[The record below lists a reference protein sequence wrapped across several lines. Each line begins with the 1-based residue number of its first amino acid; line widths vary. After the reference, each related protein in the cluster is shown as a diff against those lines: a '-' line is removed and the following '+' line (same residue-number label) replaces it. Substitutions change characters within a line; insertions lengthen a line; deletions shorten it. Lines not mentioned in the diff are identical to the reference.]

1 VIVTLA
7 ASAVVA
13 GLVICGIIAF
23 AASENRGVQYVRG
36 MERWTPPRGRLGAGG
51 DETLPGGTAGA
62 RPAGAVATG
71 EGGDAADETAQD
83 EDAQDEDDP
92 GENGP
97 DESDADDARE
107 VHGQGGDGPDEGHLN
122 GDLNGDQN
130 GDLNG
135 GDGTAGA
142 HDWSGLPLAPLVA
155 PPRPAL
161 DDGVP
166 RRSPD
171 AVGRRTLRSRPGGD
185 PRPVP
190 LVKFD
195 AAGRTNAGNQG
206 DNADGYLI
214 QEQLIAMADGITR
227 ATESRWASALALGA
241 VVADQAGNSLDPLQ
255 ALRDSL
261 EFANATLRGKGEE
274 APELAG
280 MATSLDV
287 VLLAEIAGAWALVSA
302 HVGSGSIFL
311 FTSPDEGEM
320 LTTPHSVGLDPIVRA
335 VGAADQVTGD
345 VESTAVRPGALVV
358 LASNGLTGVLSFPE
372 IQAVVGRY
380 FHAAPQACA
389 EVLLRLAYRHGP
401 KDDVTVVVARV
412 VRVTGYVW
420 GS

>member
-1 VIVTLA
+1 MIVTLA

-36 MERWTPPRGRLGAGG
+36 MERWTPPRGGRLGAGG

-71 EGGDAADETAQD
+71 EGDDAADVTALIETGPD
-83 EDAQDEDDP
+83 
-92 GENGP
+92 GNGP
-97 DESDADDARE
+97 DGSGPDGSGLDDAQE
-107 VHGQGGDGPDEGHLN
+107 VDGQSGDGPDEAH
-122 GDLNGDQN
+122 LNGDQN
-130 GDLNG
+130 G
-135 GDGTAGA
+135 GDGTVGA
-142 HDWSGLPLAPLVA
+142 DDWSSLPLAPLVA
-155 PPRPAL
+155 SPRPAL

-171 AVGRRTLRSRPGGD
+171 AIERRTLRSRPGGD

-214 QEQLIAMADGITR
+214 QEQLIAMADGIIR

-241 VVADQAGNSLDPLQ
+241 VVADQAGDSLDPLQ

-320 LTTPHSVGLDPIVRA
+320 LTTPHSVGLGPIVRA

>member
-36 MERWTPPRGRLGAGG
+36 MERWTPPRGERLGGGG
-51 DETLPGGTAGA
+51 DEPLPGGTAGA
-62 RPAGAVATG
+62 RPAGGVATG
-71 EGGDAADETAQD
+71 EGGDASDVNPNGNSLDETGSDDDAPDAHEGGLDGGTEGGTDGGGTTGAQD
-83 EDAQDEDDP
+83 
-92 GENGP
+92 
-97 DESDADDARE
+97 
-107 VHGQGGDGPDEGHLN
+107 
-122 GDLNGDQN
+122 
-130 GDLNG
+130 
-135 GDGTAGA
+135 
-142 HDWSGLPLAPLVA
+142 WSSLPLAPLVA
-155 PPRPAL
+155 SPRPAL

-166 RRSPD
+166 RRGPD
-171 AVGRRTLRSRPGGD
+171 VIGRRAVRSRPGAG

-195 AAGRTNAGNQG
+195 AAGRTNAGNLG
-206 DNADGYLI
+206 ENADGYLI
-214 QEQLIAMADGITR
+214 QERLIAMAAGITW

-241 VVADQAGNSLDPLQ
+241 VVADQAGNTPDSLQ

-261 EFANATLRGKGEE
+261 EFANGTLRGKGEE
-274 APELAG
+274 IPELAG
-280 MATSLDV
+280 MATTLDV

-320 LTTPHSVGLDPIVRA
+320 LTTPHSVGRNPVVRA
-335 VGAADQVTGD
+335 VGAADQVAGD

-389 EVLLRLAYRHGP
+389 EVLLRMAYRHGP

-412 VRVTGYVW
+412 VRVMGYVW

>member
-1 VIVTLA
+1 M
-7 ASAVVA
+7 
-13 GLVICGIIAF
+13 ICGIIAF
-23 AASENRGVQYVRG
+23 AASENRGVQYARG
-36 MERWTPPRGRLGAGG
+36 MERRTPPRGPGVEGGGSVPGGAGG
-51 DETLPGGTAGA
+51 AH
-62 RPAGAVATG
+62 PAGPTAA
-71 EGGDAADETAQD
+71 GGDVEAPEDPRPGETGF
-83 EDAQDEDDP
+83 DDP
-92 GENGP
+92 LSDEPLSDKPLPDDASGP
-97 DESDADDARE
+97 DAPDGAAHTGDTGDTGDADDTDNA
-107 VHGQGGDGPDEGHLN
+107 GGDGS
-122 GDLNGDQN
+122 
-130 GDLNG
+130 
-135 GDGTAGA
+135 AGR

-155 PPRPAL
+155 SPRPAP

-166 RRSPD
+166 RRGPD
-171 AVGRRTLRSRPGGD
+171 VIGRRAPRPGPGAR
-185 PRPVP
+185 PHPVP

-195 AAGRTNAGNQG
+195 AAGRTNAGNLG
-206 DNADGYLI
+206 ENADGYLI

-241 VVADQAGNSLDPLQ
+241 VVADQAGDTLDPRQ

-274 APELAG
+274 IPELAG
-280 MATSLDV
+280 MATTLDV
-287 VLLAEIAGAWALVSA
+287 VMLAEVVGGWALVSA

-311 FTSPDEGEM
+311 FTAPDEGEM

-335 VGAADQVTGD
+335 VGATERVAGD
-345 VESTAVRPGALVV
+345 VETTVVRPGALVV

-389 EVLLRLAYRHGP
+389 EVLLRTAYRHGP